1 MSRRN
6 GDRSG
11 IALAGRGLACLAADA
26 GDWHRAAMLHGV
38 AQAFLGRSGQPWEE
52 LEARYRRDSL
62 DQVRAHVGQEQL
74 DGPTPQAWRSAPM
87 RHATW
92 PPERPSQPDFPA

>member
-11 IALAGRGLACLAADA
+11 IALAGLGLACLAADA

-38 AQAFLGRSGQPWEE
+38 AQAFLGRF
-52 LEARYRRDSL
+52 R
-62 DQVRAHVGQEQL
+62 
-74 DGPTPQAWRSAPM
+74 
-87 RHATW
+87 
-92 PPERPSQPDFPA
+92 